1 MARRRK
7 QLDLRAVA
15 AALSD
20 PSFEHASMDEVAA
33 RLGIAKPTLYRMAG
47 SREELIA
54 ISVDSEAER
63 LLEHVHRRGAR
74 GVLDFAADSPA
85 GFSLLFGDRYPRA
98 RQAVRRVENRLAT
111 TIERRPGAP
120 EPEIAAAGLLSLA
133 AGLARRA
140 VEEGASVEAERL
152 GSDFDAVAKL
162 ATRISDAEA

>member
-15 AALSD
+15 GALSD
-20 PSFEHASMDEVAA
+20 PAFEHASMGEVAA
-33 RLGIAKPTLYRMAG
+33 RLGVAKPTLYRMAG

-111 TIERRPGAP
+111 MIDGRPGAP
-120 EPEIAAAGLLSLA
+120 EPAIAAAGLLGLA

-140 VEEGASVEAERL
+140 VEEGVSVEAEQL

-162 ATRISDAEA
+162 AGRISDAGA